1 MGISSLLKTR
11 TLYAAVIFLSFVHLL
26 SDDVLFPFV
35 NNITDPLSQMEKYCI
50 PKLPPMENLM
60 ILIFI
65 YKQLILIW
73 RCFPCLSYSALV
85 IFFLQCYCGSCPA
98 YFYAAIGI
106 FFFILRFL
114 ILSVIFQSF
123 FFPG

>member
-1 MGISSLLKTR
+1 MEISSLLKTL
-11 TLYAAVIFLSFVHLL
+11 TLYAAVIFLSLVHLL

-35 NNITDPLSQMEKYCI
+35 NNIADPLLQMEKYYI

-73 RCFPCLSYSALV
+73 RCFPCSSYSALV
-85 IFFLQCYCGSCPA
+85 IFFFFNVIVEVVQHIFMLQLVL
-98 YFYAAIGI
+98 
-106 FFFILRFL
+106 FF
-114 ILSVIFQSF
+114 SF
-123 FFPG
+123 SDS